1 MANDSPANEFDETL
15 AASLSG
21 EPSSIPLRVRA
32 EVELDRPYT
41 TGPVIGGGGMGTV
54 ISAEDHILERT
65 VALKVLLPE
74 KQSSQHARF
83 RFEREARILA
93 RLEHP
98 NIVPVHEAGHTE
110 DGRPYYTM
118 KRVKGQSL
126 QTILEGVRSGEKGI
140 LERFGFNELLNTF
153 RKVCDGVAFAH
164 HIGMVHRDLKPAN
177 IMIGDYGEVLVMDWG
192 LARILDE
199 DLKEQLKEAENAPL
213 PRNLPDYTAAPDDT
227 QDGQIMGTP
236 YYMSPE
242 QASGKNEEIGIPT
255 DIYALGGILQAIL
268 TLHPPHSGTTCD
280 EILDRIQRGDRVKIP
295 AEVPGKAPHCPDRR
309 IPFALAAVID
319 KAM

>member
-1 MANDSPANEFDETL
+1 
-15 AASLSG
+15 
-21 EPSSIPLRVRA
+21 
-32 EVELDRPYT
+32 
-41 TGPVIGGGGMGTV
+41 
-54 ISAEDHILERT
+54 
-65 VALKVLLPE
+65 
-74 KQSSQHARF
+74 
-83 RFEREARILA
+83 
-93 RLEHP
+93 
-98 NIVPVHEAGHTE
+98 
-110 DGRPYYTM
+110 
-118 KRVKGQSL
+118 
-126 QTILEGVRSGEKGI
+126 
-140 LERFGFNELLNTF
+140 
-153 RKVCDGVAFAH
+153 
-164 HIGMVHRDLKPAN
+164 
-177 IMIGDYGEVLVMDWG
+177 MIGDYGEVLVMDWG

-280 EILDRIQRGDRVKIP
+280 EILDRIQRGDRVRIP

-309 IPFALAAVID
+309 IPFALAAVVD
-319 KAM
+319 KAMQVDPESRYSSVEQLVQEIADFRGGFATSAENASPIRHAFLFMKRHRRVTITLLIGSLLFMAVYAFSFYQLRQERTELKDEVDLLRQIAIPPELREAVHRRKSSN